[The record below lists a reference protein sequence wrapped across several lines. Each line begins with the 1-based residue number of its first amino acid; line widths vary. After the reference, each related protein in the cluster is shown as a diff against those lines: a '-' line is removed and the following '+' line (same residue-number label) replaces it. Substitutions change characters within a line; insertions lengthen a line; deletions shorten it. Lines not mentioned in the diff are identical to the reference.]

1 MIKTKRLLLRPLCMD
16 DINTVHAY
24 ASNLDNTKYMLFL
37 PNETVDESKEFLR
50 FVTLEWQK
58 DLPST
63 YEFAIVLD
71 NIHIG
76 AISISLDDTRQ
87 QGEIGWI
94 LHKDYWNLGYTTEV
108 AIAVLDF
115 AKNHLGLPSVIAH
128 CDHRNLASI
137 KVMEKIGMKLIDH
150 QGTRTYLKRN
160 ETAKELTYRIVF

>member
-24 ASNLDNTKYMLFL
+24 ASNLDNTNYMLFL
-37 PNETVDESKEFLR
+37 PNETIAESMEFLR

-58 DLPST
+58 ELPST

-76 AISISLDDTRQ
+76 TISISLDDTRQ

-108 AIAVLDF
+108 AIAILDF
-115 AKNHLGLPSVIAH
+115 AKNHLGLQSVVAH

-150 QGTRTYLKRN
+150 QGTRIYLKRN
-160 ETAKELTYRIVF
+160 ETSKELTYRIVF